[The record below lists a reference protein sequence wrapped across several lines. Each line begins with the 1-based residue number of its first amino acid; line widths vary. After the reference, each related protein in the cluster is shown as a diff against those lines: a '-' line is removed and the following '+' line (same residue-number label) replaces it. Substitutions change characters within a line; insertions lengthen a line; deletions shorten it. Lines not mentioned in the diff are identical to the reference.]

1 MMNIYTICP
10 TEYFGSNCYLVG
22 DGDDWLVIDP
32 SVSYEKA
39 AAKYPEITG
48 KIKYV
53 LLTHAHFDHIYAIDS
68 WTKVCGTVIVG
79 AEDAKML
86 SSPHLNCY
94 LGFLGINGGY
104 FGAYR
109 AVDDGD
115 AIQFG
120 QYSVECIAAP
130 GHTPGSMCYKIAD
143 AVFVGDTLFS
153 NGGYGRCDL
162 PGGDEQKLWQSLFK
176 LFSKNMIGKF
186 YPGHGFSDTFEN
198 SINYFK

>member
-39 AAKYPEITG
+39 TAKYPEITG

-68 WTKVCGTVIVG
+68 WTKVCDTVIVG

-86 SSPHLNCY
+86 SSPSRTTRRASFSSPLAKGAIIARAASLNT
-94 LGFLGINGGY
+94 
-104 FGAYR
+104 
-109 AVDDGD
+109 V
-115 AIQFG
+115 
-120 QYSVECIAAP
+120 
-130 GHTPGSMCYKIAD
+130 
-143 AVFVGDTLFS
+143 
-153 NGGYGRCDL
+153 
-162 PGGDEQKLWQSLFK
+162 
-176 LFSKNMIGKF
+176 
-186 YPGHGFSDTFEN
+186 
-198 SINYFK
+198 